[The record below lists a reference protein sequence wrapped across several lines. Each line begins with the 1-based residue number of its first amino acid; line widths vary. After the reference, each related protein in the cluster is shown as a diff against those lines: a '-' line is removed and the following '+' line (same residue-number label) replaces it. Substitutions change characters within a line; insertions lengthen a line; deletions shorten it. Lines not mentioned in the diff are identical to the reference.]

1 MNTFDIIILALLL
14 FGFIRGLFKGLFI
27 EIASLVA
34 LITGV
39 YGAIHFSYF
48 VGNFL
53 ANRVSWDEKF
63 VTIISFS
70 ITFGIIVLVISL
82 IGKLFTK
89 IADFASLGL
98 LNKILDA
105 PVGQVVTVLGE
116 ALNCNIKLQVVE
128 QNKNSSG
135 QFVRNISISAQEF
148 PVIKANAK
156 FDSTVLPEVII
167 TDLLKKKRGI
177 GTILNMNNIKATRK
191 MLSLNQDENSASRE
205 YQIIHNEVV
214 WFTIIEKIKL
224 GSLGSYN
231 NR

>member
-1 MNTFDIIILALLL
+1 MN
-14 FGFIRGLFKGLFI
+14 KI
-27 EIASLVA
+27 E
-34 LITGV
+34 
-39 YGAIHFSYF
+39 
-48 VGNFL
+48 
-53 ANRVSWDEKF
+53 
-63 VTIISFS
+63 
-70 ITFGIIVLVISL
+70 
-82 IGKLFTK
+82 
-89 IADFASLGL
+89 GL

-135 QFVRNISISAQEF
+135 QFVRNISIMAQEF

-156 FDSTVLPEVII
+156 FDSAVLPEVIV

-214 WFTIIEKIKL
+214 WFTIIEEIKL

-231 NR
+231 NS

>member
-1 MNTFDIIILALLL
+1 MN
-14 FGFIRGLFKGLFI
+14 KI
-27 EIASLVA
+27 E
-34 LITGV
+34 
-39 YGAIHFSYF
+39 
-48 VGNFL
+48 
-53 ANRVSWDEKF
+53 D
-63 VTIISFS
+63 
-70 ITFGIIVLVISL
+70 
-82 IGKLFTK
+82 
-89 IADFASLGL
+89 L

-105 PVGQVVTVLGE
+105 PVGQVVTILGQV
-116 ALNCNIKLQVVE
+116 LNCNIKLQVIE

-148 PVIKANAK
+148 PVIKANVK
-156 FDSTVLPEVII
+156 FDSAVLPELII
-167 TDLLKKKRGI
+167 TDLLKKKHGI

-191 MLSLNQDENSASRE
+191 MLSLTQDENSASRE

>member
-1 MNTFDIIILALLL
+1 MN
-14 FGFIRGLFKGLFI
+14 KI
-27 EIASLVA
+27 E
-34 LITGV
+34 
-39 YGAIHFSYF
+39 
-48 VGNFL
+48 
-53 ANRVSWDEKF
+53 
-63 VTIISFS
+63 
-70 ITFGIIVLVISL
+70 
-82 IGKLFTK
+82 
-89 IADFASLGL
+89 GL

-116 ALNCNIKLQVVE
+116 VLNCNIKLQVVE

-156 FDSTVLPEVII
+156 FDSAVLPEVII

-214 WFTIIEKIKL
+214 WFTIIEEIKL

-231 NR
+231 NS

>member
-1 MNTFDIIILALLL
+1 MN
-14 FGFIRGLFKGLFI
+14 KI
-27 EIASLVA
+27 E
-34 LITGV
+34 
-39 YGAIHFSYF
+39 
-48 VGNFL
+48 
-53 ANRVSWDEKF
+53 D
-63 VTIISFS
+63 
-70 ITFGIIVLVISL
+70 
-82 IGKLFTK
+82 
-89 IADFASLGL
+89 L

-116 ALNCNIKLQVVE
+116 VLNCNIKLQVIE

-156 FDSTVLPEVII
+156 FDSAVLPEVII
-167 TDLLKKKRGI
+167 TELLKKKQGI

-214 WFTIIEKIKL
+214 WFTIIEEINLGIL
-224 GSLGSYN
+224 GSNN

>member
-1 MNTFDIIILALLL
+1 MN
-14 FGFIRGLFKGLFI
+14 KI
-27 EIASLVA
+27 E
-34 LITGV
+34 
-39 YGAIHFSYF
+39 
-48 VGNFL
+48 
-53 ANRVSWDEKF
+53 D
-63 VTIISFS
+63 
-70 ITFGIIVLVISL
+70 
-82 IGKLFTK
+82 
-89 IADFASLGL
+89 L

-105 PVGQVVTVLGE
+105 PVGQVVTILGQV
-116 ALNCNIKLQVVE
+116 LNCNIKLQVIE

-148 PVIKANAK
+148 PVIKANVK
-156 FDSTVLPEVII
+156 FDSAVLPELII
-167 TDLLKKKRGI
+167 TDLLKKKHGI

>member
-1 MNTFDIIILALLL
+1 MN
-14 FGFIRGLFKGLFI
+14 KI
-27 EIASLVA
+27 E
-34 LITGV
+34 
-39 YGAIHFSYF
+39 
-48 VGNFL
+48 
-53 ANRVSWDEKF
+53 D
-63 VTIISFS
+63 
-70 ITFGIIVLVISL
+70 
-82 IGKLFTK
+82 
-89 IADFASLGL
+89 L

-156 FDSTVLPEVII
+156 FDSAVLPEVIV

-191 MLSLNQDENSASRE
+191 MLSLNQDENSALRE

-214 WFTIIEKIKL
+214 WFTIIEEIKL

-231 NR
+231 NS

>member
-1 MNTFDIIILALLL
+1 MN
-14 FGFIRGLFKGLFI
+14 KI
-27 EIASLVA
+27 E
-34 LITGV
+34 
-39 YGAIHFSYF
+39 
-48 VGNFL
+48 
-53 ANRVSWDEKF
+53 D
-63 VTIISFS
+63 
-70 ITFGIIVLVISL
+70 
-82 IGKLFTK
+82 
-89 IADFASLGL
+89 L

-116 ALNCNIKLQVVE
+116 VLNCNIKLQVIE

-156 FDSTVLPEVII
+156 FDSAVLPEVIV
-167 TDLLKKKRGI
+167 TDLLKKKQGI

-214 WFTIIEKIKL
+214 WFTIIEEIKL

-231 NR
+231 NS

>member
-1 MNTFDIIILALLL
+1 MN
-14 FGFIRGLFKGLFI
+14 KI
-27 EIASLVA
+27 E
-34 LITGV
+34 
-39 YGAIHFSYF
+39 
-48 VGNFL
+48 
-53 ANRVSWDEKF
+53 D
-63 VTIISFS
+63 
-70 ITFGIIVLVISL
+70 
-82 IGKLFTK
+82 
-89 IADFASLGL
+89 L

-105 PVGQVVTVLGE
+105 PVGQVVTVLAE
-116 ALNCNIKLQVVE
+116 VLNCNIKLQVIE

-148 PVIKANAK
+148 PVIKANTK
-156 FDSTVLPEVII
+156 FDSAVLPQVIV